1 MNKRKIAAIVAAA
14 VTINFS
20 VSSIEA
26 LASRISKA
34 KEELASTAEPI
45 LDKEDIENASE
56 LVSEQGVQATTEAA
70 ATITEIETEPI
81 METTGAAVTAT
92 ISKFDLLNSS
102 NIGAYNEIFKMDNSN
117 IESITSNGGNYNNN
131 SSIEN
136 AIDGNFTTH
145 WETKKQNKS
154 DFTNE
159 VVFKL
164 NEETTLNR
172 IVYAARQSSAK
183 GKGFAKELE
192 IYGSLTDGED
202 DFTLVSS
209 GEYKGSTGDVVEI
222 KFNPTKFKR
231 IKFVFKKADQDWAS
245 ASEFMFY
252 KEDKLSDKMD
262 RLFTDDTMSEINEEF
277 NSIEEIDALEE
288 EVKNHPLYSDFKEY
302 IENARE
308 LLNDQNVEATTATT
322 KQFEH
327 YSNEEYSNLFKMD
340 NNNIK
345 SISNNGGYYS
355 GQVITNAIDG
365 NVDTYWETNTSNKGD
380 FTNEVE
386 VEFKDAVELN
396 RIVYGARK
404 SDRKGFA
411 QEFEIYG
418 STTSKGDTY
427 KLVATGSHNKV
438 SGLVEAKFNPTKF
451 KRVKFKFKNSDQN
464 WATLSEI
471 AFYKQDVVSDKIDNL
486 FTNGLRNELS
496 EDFNTKEKLQALENE
511 TKGHPLESS
520 FKEPLELAKEILN
533 GELSTVKV
541 ITAEQHGD
549 MVAHAK
555 NNLKFGF
562 GNNNQTTGISA
573 KPGDVITVYVD
584 ADPSKP
590 LPSLAFSQQEG
601 SFGNWMRTVSLKV
614 GKNVIAVP
622 EIPQDGWYKH
632 EVTKGGPI
640 YIVNPYTKEEQP
652 KAPVI
657 RFASGD
663 KFPFLTKDTNEEEFK
678 KFLIE
683 YKKAMD
689 EDIAKNPNVL
699 DRKVLDIFEFV
710 SDHLVWT
717 GTATGAYKTYIE
729 QGVNPLDTIKSYNT
743 HMEEIFK
750 YYGLDG
756 SSEQNDPKYI
766 RENVRLAQPFAYM
779 YSYTNH
785 IGVLSD
791 VMANHLIPFEDRG
804 PSWGL
809 THEIGHRMDV
819 NARLYG
825 EITNN
830 MLPMHMSVY
839 YNKIDNRIPYESKIY
854 KNVISENSNKYA
866 DGEAFERLAVYW
878 QLEMYKPGYWGNLNK
893 LYRERNVSLGDKNPE
908 NVKMQYLIKFSS
920 EVIGED
926 LSEYFA
932 RHGFEVNEETKKETI
947 KYPKP
952 DKKIWYLNNSKAN
965 YKGNGFTQDTN
976 LEVSLNKV
984 ENGIKLTFD
993 VDDKVKPD
1001 LLGYEILRDGEVI
1014 GFTGTNTF
1022 TDTNADKAKN
1032 SKYEVV
1038 PYDLNLGTGKS
1049 VSIYQFTPNIN
1060 IQQNKITLK
1069 LKEEFNPMDYIKV
1082 LDYEG
1087 NDITSK
1093 VEAVHNVDT
1102 SKKGVYQV
1110 KYTVNDDDVVAEKIV
1125 EVEVVS
1131 DYDYLSDEE
1140 WTSVKTEWGTP
1151 RRNSSIK
1158 GRVNG
1163 ELKEFEKGF
1172 GIHANGTI
1180 TYDLS
1185 DKDYDNFEA
1194 LLGVD
1199 LGIEAQN
1206 NSSIKFEII
1215 GDDKVL
1221 ATTDV
1226 LKHADNMV
1234 YINVPVKGV
1243 KELVIKVTD
1252 AGDRNTSDH
1261 SVIANPKLTTNNAKP
1276 KLTIPKSVSTKVG
1289 EVIDLNEKYSAIDA
1303 EDGDITDKVQVT
1315 GKVNF
1320 NKTGK
1325 YPITYTVIDN
1335 DGNEVVKT
1343 RTIAVVNMNDYRYL
1357 TDYDWT
1363 STKNSYANPKKDIS
1377 NGNNTLRLTNE
1388 NGKEV
1393 SFERGIGA
1401 HSNSTITY
1409 DLTDKDYSYFSSYVG
1424 VDREMF
1430 GTVGSVTFE
1439 VYVDGEKKFDSKL
1452 MKSKDPMKYLEV
1464 DINGAKELKLVV
1476 TDGGNGI
1483 GSDHATWGD
1492 AKLHF
1497 VNEIQSDYEELETVV
1512 ETAKTYEKDKY
1523 TEKSFEVL
1531 EEALKKAEAILRD
1544 KVSSQDE
1551 IDSTILELNGAISN
1565 LEENVDINQVITI
1578 KDEALKNSIKET
1590 LNLSSDDITLGN
1602 MDKLTELSCSDKW
1615 ISSLEG
1621 LEYAKNLE
1629 LLDVSNNQIKD
1640 LSPLKNLKKLTNLN
1654 ANPQVITEGMLYAKD
1669 NKITLDYKVLNRN
1682 GEKLKPKEIIIRSNR
1697 SNEAIDLSLD
1707 KLVDENGVISFD
1719 ISDFDKYFHSMYVI
1733 YEDKEDN
1740 FLTQSLYMFNV
1751 K

>member
-231 IKFVFKKADQDWAS
+231 IKFVFKKADQDRAS

-562 GNNNQTTGISA
+562 GNNNQPTGISA

-663 KFPFLTKDTNEEEFK
+663 KFPFLTKDTNEE
-678 KFLIE
+678 
-683 YKKAMD
+683 
-689 EDIAKNPNVL
+689 
-699 DRKVLDIFEFV
+699 
-710 SDHLVWT
+710 
-717 GTATGAYKTYIE
+717 
-729 QGVNPLDTIKSYNT
+729 
-743 HMEEIFK
+743 
-750 YYGLDG
+750 
-756 SSEQNDPKYI
+756 
-766 RENVRLAQPFAYM
+766 
-779 YSYTNH
+779 
-785 IGVLSD
+785 
-791 VMANHLIPFEDRG
+791 
-804 PSWGL
+804 
-809 THEIGHRMDV
+809 
-819 NARLYG
+819 
-825 EITNN
+825 
-830 MLPMHMSVY
+830 
-839 YNKIDNRIPYESKIY
+839 
-854 KNVISENSNKYA
+854 
-866 DGEAFERLAVYW
+866 
-878 QLEMYKPGYWGNLNK
+878 
-893 LYRERNVSLGDKNPE
+893 
-908 NVKMQYLIKFSS
+908 
-920 EVIGED
+920 
-926 LSEYFA
+926 
-932 RHGFEVNEETKKETI
+932 
-947 KYPKP
+947 
-952 DKKIWYLNNSKAN
+952 
-965 YKGNGFTQDTN
+965 
-976 LEVSLNKV
+976 
-984 ENGIKLTFD
+984 
-993 VDDKVKPD
+993 
-1001 LLGYEILRDGEVI
+1001 
-1014 GFTGTNTF
+1014 
-1022 TDTNADKAKN
+1022 
-1032 SKYEVV
+1032 
-1038 PYDLNLGTGKS
+1038 
-1049 VSIYQFTPNIN
+1049 
-1060 IQQNKITLK
+1060 
-1069 LKEEFNPMDYIKV
+1069 
-1082 LDYEG
+1082 
-1087 NDITSK
+1087 
-1093 VEAVHNVDT
+1093 
-1102 SKKGVYQV
+1102 
-1110 KYTVNDDDVVAEKIV
+1110 
-1125 EVEVVS
+1125 
-1131 DYDYLSDEE
+1131 
-1140 WTSVKTEWGTP
+1140 
-1151 RRNSSIK
+1151 
-1158 GRVNG
+1158 
-1163 ELKEFEKGF
+1163 
-1172 GIHANGTI
+1172 
-1180 TYDLS
+1180 
-1185 DKDYDNFEA
+1185 
-1194 LLGVD
+1194 
-1199 LGIEAQN
+1199 
-1206 NSSIKFEII
+1206 
-1215 GDDKVL
+1215 
-1221 ATTDV
+1221 
-1226 LKHADNMV
+1226 
-1234 YINVPVKGV
+1234 
-1243 KELVIKVTD
+1243 
-1252 AGDRNTSDH
+1252 
-1261 SVIANPKLTTNNAKP
+1261 
-1276 KLTIPKSVSTKVG
+1276 
-1289 EVIDLNEKYSAIDA
+1289 
-1303 EDGDITDKVQVT
+1303 
-1315 GKVNF
+1315 
-1320 NKTGK
+1320 
-1325 YPITYTVIDN
+1325 
-1335 DGNEVVKT
+1335 
-1343 RTIAVVNMNDYRYL
+1343 
-1357 TDYDWT
+1357 
-1363 STKNSYANPKKDIS
+1363 
-1377 NGNNTLRLTNE
+1377 
-1388 NGKEV
+1388 
-1393 SFERGIGA
+1393 
-1401 HSNSTITY
+1401 
-1409 DLTDKDYSYFSSYVG
+1409 
-1424 VDREMF
+1424 
-1430 GTVGSVTFE
+1430 
-1439 VYVDGEKKFDSKL
+1439 
-1452 MKSKDPMKYLEV
+1452 
-1464 DINGAKELKLVV
+1464 
-1476 TDGGNGI
+1476 
-1483 GSDHATWGD
+1483 
-1492 AKLHF
+1492 
-1497 VNEIQSDYEELETVV
+1497 
-1512 ETAKTYEKDKY
+1512 
-1523 TEKSFEVL
+1523 
-1531 EEALKKAEAILRD
+1531 
-1544 KVSSQDE
+1544 
-1551 IDSTILELNGAISN
+1551 
-1565 LEENVDINQVITI
+1565 
-1578 KDEALKNSIKET
+1578 
-1590 LNLSSDDITLGN
+1590 
-1602 MDKLTELSCSDKW
+1602 
-1615 ISSLEG
+1615 
-1621 LEYAKNLE
+1621 
-1629 LLDVSNNQIKD
+1629 
-1640 LSPLKNLKKLTNLN
+1640 
-1654 ANPQVITEGMLYAKD
+1654 
-1669 NKITLDYKVLNRN
+1669 
-1682 GEKLKPKEIIIRSNR
+1682 
-1697 SNEAIDLSLD
+1697 
-1707 KLVDENGVISFD
+1707 
-1719 ISDFDKYFHSMYVI
+1719 
-1733 YEDKEDN
+1733 
-1740 FLTQSLYMFNV
+1740 
-1751 K
+1751 

>member
-640 YIVNPYTKEEQP
+640 YI
-652 KAPVI
+652 
-657 RFASGD
+657 
-663 KFPFLTKDTNEEEFK
+663 
-678 KFLIE
+678 
-683 YKKAMD
+683 
-689 EDIAKNPNVL
+689 
-699 DRKVLDIFEFV
+699 
-710 SDHLVWT
+710 
-717 GTATGAYKTYIE
+717 
-729 QGVNPLDTIKSYNT
+729 
-743 HMEEIFK
+743 
-750 YYGLDG
+750 
-756 SSEQNDPKYI
+756 
-766 RENVRLAQPFAYM
+766 
-779 YSYTNH
+779 
-785 IGVLSD
+785 
-791 VMANHLIPFEDRG
+791 
-804 PSWGL
+804 
-809 THEIGHRMDV
+809 
-819 NARLYG
+819 
-825 EITNN
+825 
-830 MLPMHMSVY
+830 
-839 YNKIDNRIPYESKIY
+839 
-854 KNVISENSNKYA
+854 
-866 DGEAFERLAVYW
+866 
-878 QLEMYKPGYWGNLNK
+878 
-893 LYRERNVSLGDKNPE
+893 
-908 NVKMQYLIKFSS
+908 
-920 EVIGED
+920 
-926 LSEYFA
+926 
-932 RHGFEVNEETKKETI
+932 
-947 KYPKP
+947 
-952 DKKIWYLNNSKAN
+952 
-965 YKGNGFTQDTN
+965 
-976 LEVSLNKV
+976 
-984 ENGIKLTFD
+984 
-993 VDDKVKPD
+993 
-1001 LLGYEILRDGEVI
+1001 
-1014 GFTGTNTF
+1014 
-1022 TDTNADKAKN
+1022 
-1032 SKYEVV
+1032 
-1038 PYDLNLGTGKS
+1038 
-1049 VSIYQFTPNIN
+1049 
-1060 IQQNKITLK
+1060 
-1069 LKEEFNPMDYIKV
+1069 
-1082 LDYEG
+1082 
-1087 NDITSK
+1087 
-1093 VEAVHNVDT
+1093 
-1102 SKKGVYQV
+1102 
-1110 KYTVNDDDVVAEKIV
+1110 
-1125 EVEVVS
+1125 
-1131 DYDYLSDEE
+1131 
-1140 WTSVKTEWGTP
+1140 
-1151 RRNSSIK
+1151 
-1158 GRVNG
+1158 
-1163 ELKEFEKGF
+1163 
-1172 GIHANGTI
+1172 
-1180 TYDLS
+1180 
-1185 DKDYDNFEA
+1185 
-1194 LLGVD
+1194 
-1199 LGIEAQN
+1199 
-1206 NSSIKFEII
+1206 
-1215 GDDKVL
+1215 
-1221 ATTDV
+1221 
-1226 LKHADNMV
+1226 
-1234 YINVPVKGV
+1234 
-1243 KELVIKVTD
+1243 
-1252 AGDRNTSDH
+1252 
-1261 SVIANPKLTTNNAKP
+1261 
-1276 KLTIPKSVSTKVG
+1276 
-1289 EVIDLNEKYSAIDA
+1289 
-1303 EDGDITDKVQVT
+1303 
-1315 GKVNF
+1315 
-1320 NKTGK
+1320 
-1325 YPITYTVIDN
+1325 
-1335 DGNEVVKT
+1335 
-1343 RTIAVVNMNDYRYL
+1343 
-1357 TDYDWT
+1357 
-1363 STKNSYANPKKDIS
+1363 
-1377 NGNNTLRLTNE
+1377 
-1388 NGKEV
+1388 
-1393 SFERGIGA
+1393 
-1401 HSNSTITY
+1401 
-1409 DLTDKDYSYFSSYVG
+1409 
-1424 VDREMF
+1424 
-1430 GTVGSVTFE
+1430 
-1439 VYVDGEKKFDSKL
+1439 
-1452 MKSKDPMKYLEV
+1452 
-1464 DINGAKELKLVV
+1464 
-1476 TDGGNGI
+1476 
-1483 GSDHATWGD
+1483 
-1492 AKLHF
+1492 
-1497 VNEIQSDYEELETVV
+1497 
-1512 ETAKTYEKDKY
+1512 
-1523 TEKSFEVL
+1523 
-1531 EEALKKAEAILRD
+1531 
-1544 KVSSQDE
+1544 
-1551 IDSTILELNGAISN
+1551 
-1565 LEENVDINQVITI
+1565 
-1578 KDEALKNSIKET
+1578 
-1590 LNLSSDDITLGN
+1590 
-1602 MDKLTELSCSDKW
+1602 
-1615 ISSLEG
+1615 
-1621 LEYAKNLE
+1621 
-1629 LLDVSNNQIKD
+1629 
-1640 LSPLKNLKKLTNLN
+1640 
-1654 ANPQVITEGMLYAKD
+1654 
-1669 NKITLDYKVLNRN
+1669 
-1682 GEKLKPKEIIIRSNR
+1682 
-1697 SNEAIDLSLD
+1697 
-1707 KLVDENGVISFD
+1707 
-1719 ISDFDKYFHSMYVI
+1719 
-1733 YEDKEDN
+1733 
-1740 FLTQSLYMFNV
+1740 
-1751 K
+1751 